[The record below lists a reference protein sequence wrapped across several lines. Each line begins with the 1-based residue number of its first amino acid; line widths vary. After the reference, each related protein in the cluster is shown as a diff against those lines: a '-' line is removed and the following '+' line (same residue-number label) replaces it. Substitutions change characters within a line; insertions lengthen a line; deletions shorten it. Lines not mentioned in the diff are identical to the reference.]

1 VSREIFLSERFRHV
15 VREYPKPVR
24 VEIEQAI
31 DLLQAA
37 FGHPHQHAGLGIRK
51 LVKNYFE
58 MRVGL
63 GLRLVFKVEPEAIT
77 FTFAGTHDEVRRFLK
92 QL

>member
-1 VSREIFLSERFRHV
+1 VSREIFLSERFRAV

-24 VEIEQAI
+24 IEVGKTI
-31 DLLQAA
+31 DLLQTS
-37 FGHPHQHAGLGIRK
+37 FGHPHRHAGLGIRK

-58 MRVGL
+58 IRVGL
-63 GLRLVFKVEPEAIT
+63 DLRLVFRAEQDAIV
-77 FTFAGTHDEVRRFLK
+77 FTFAGSHDEVRRFLK

>member
-1 VSREIFLSERFRHV
+1 MSREIFLSERFRTV

-24 VEIEQAI
+24 VEIGKSI
-31 DLLQAA
+31 DLLQESL
-37 FGHPHQHAGLGIRK
+37 GHPHRHAGLGIRK
-51 LVKNYFE
+51 LISSYFE

-63 GLRLVFKVEPEAIT
+63 DVRVIFRLDVDAIT
-77 FTFAGTHDEVRRFLK
+77 FVFAGTHDEVRRFLK

>member
-1 VSREIFLSERFRHV
+1 VSREIFLSERFRQG
-15 VREYPKPVR
+15 VRAYPKPVR
-24 VEIEQAI
+24 IEIGRAI
-31 DLLQAA
+31 DRLQGAL
-37 FGHPHQHAGLGIRK
+37 GHPHQHAGLDVRK

-63 GLRLVFKVEPEAIT
+63 DLRLVFKIQTDSIT

>member
-1 VSREIFLSERFRHV
+1 MSRDILLSDRFRQI
-15 VREYPKPVR
+15 VRAYPKPVR
-24 VEIEQAI
+24 VEIGQSI
-31 DLLQAA
+31 DLLQKSL
-37 FGHPHQHAGLGIRK
+37 GLPHQHAGLDIRK

-63 GLRLVFKVEPEAIT
+63 DLRLIFKVERDAIT

-92 QL
+92 QS